1 MRLLNPIVM
10 GGSEKYNVAPFRA
23 GPAPVGLV
31 ILVCIGGLVLSC
43 DQVKRHRALTFF
55 FDGVP
60 PLGQQGPA
68 EGLLDSDSQ
77 DVEPG
82 GQKPAWYVHEPQKDC
97 ANCHRKTK
105 RGGFSTETYL
115 VAPVP
120 KLCYTCHADYSV
132 SASFVHGP
140 VAVGQCLFCH
150 NPHRSKIQ
158 YLLKKP
164 QPELCFLC
172 HDVGMIELIPAHLAQ
187 QTSACT
193 DCHYPHAG
201 PTKALLKGDS
211 SQTRTEPT
219 DGKTTGAAEQGSN
232 RPPMGPDAKAIPR
245 PPEKTARA
253 AIERQS
259 LFDVFWEVTR
269 LIEQGDLQK
278 ARSQLEALKN
288 SGVLTDE
295 ERQKILNVLKL
306 MDDVSA
312 GRTQQPQKSGQA
324 KPSNEPGV
332 EKSDDSAA
340 KRKQEVADLYYR
352 SMAFYRDGQ
361 LVRARE
367 GFVQVLQ
374 SGLIPAPMEETIRNY
389 ISDID
394 KTLAKDKTP
403 AEPKQ

>member
-1 MRLLNPIVM
+1 M
-10 GGSEKYNVAPFRA
+10 GGSRKHNVALFRA

-31 ILVCIGGLVLSC
+31 MLVCIGGLVLSC
-43 DQVKRHRALTFF
+43 DQVERHRALAFF

-60 PLGQQGPA
+60 PLGQQGL
-68 EGLLDSDSQ
+68 EKGLLDSDSQ

-82 GQKPAWYVHEPQKDC
+82 GQKPTWYVHEPVKDC
-97 ANCHRKTK
+97 TNCHRWAK
-105 RGGFSTETYL
+105 RGGFSTETHL
-115 VAPVP
+115 IAPVP
-120 KLCYTCHADYSV
+120 KLCYNCHPDFTA

-140 VAVGQCLFCH
+140 VAVGQCLLCH
-150 NPHRSKIQ
+150 SDPPHKSKIEH
-158 YLLKKP
+158 LLKEP
-164 QPELCFLC
+164 QPKLCFLC
-172 HDVGMIELIPAHLAQ
+172 HDVGMIELIPAHLSQ

-193 DCHYPHAG
+193 DCHDPHAG
-201 PTKALLKGDS
+201 PTKALLKGDP
-211 SQTRTEPT
+211 SQTKTEPADAQT
-219 DGKTTGAAEQGSN
+219 AGAAGQDSN
-232 RPPMGPDAKAIPR
+232 RLVTAPDAKVMSR
-245 PPEKTARA
+245 PSEKTATA

-278 ARSQLEALKN
+278 ARAQLEALKN

-312 GRTQQPQKSGQA
+312 GRTQQPQKSGQN
-324 KPSNEPGV
+324 KPPNKPGA
-332 EKSDDSAA
+332 ETSDDSAG
-340 KRKQEVADLYYR
+340 KRRQEVAGLYYR

-361 LVRARE
+361 LARARG

-394 KTLAKDKTP
+394 KTVAKDKTL